1 MGTRFESKHVL
12 VTGGA
17 MSIGYEI
24 VRQFCAE
31 GAQVSIFDRDQTAL
45 YKASAEL
52 RERGYATNPFV
63 VDVSLQRQ
71 VMEAVDRA
79 EEIAPIDVLI
89 NNAGICKVTPFLNI
103 DAEEWHETLD
113 INLSGSFYVAQSVC
127 RHMVQRKKGVVLNMS
142 SKNGLDGE
150 FGHAHYN
157 SSKAGVVLLTKT
169 IALELAHLG
178 VRANAICPGYVRTA
192 INLEVDSDEFVAE
205 FADRY
210 IPLNRVGR
218 VEEIASIFLFLASEE
233 ASWITGQTF
242 VVDGGQL
249 AGQKPWPDLLK
260 EIRP

>member
-1 MGTRFESKHVL
+1 
-12 VTGGA
+12 
-17 MSIGYEI
+17 
-24 VRQFCAE
+24 
-31 GAQVSIFDRDQTAL
+31 VSTLDRDETAL
-45 YKASAEL
+45 YQAAAGF
-52 RERGYATNPFV
+52 REQGYTVHPFV
-63 VDVSLQRQ
+63 VDVAYQRQ
-71 VMEAVDRA
+71 VIEAVDKA
-79 EEIAPIDVLI
+79 EEIAPIDILI

-113 INLSGSFYVAQSVC
+113 INLSGVFYVAQAVC
-127 RHMVQRKKGVVLNMS
+127 QHMAKRGKGAVVNMA

-157 SSKAGVVLLTKT
+157 ASKAGVVLLTKT

-178 VRANAICPGYVRTA
+178 IRANAVCPGYVRTA

-210 IPLNRVGR
+210 VPMMRIGT
-218 VEEIASIFLFLASEE
+218 VEEVAPLFLFLASDE

-249 AGQKPWPDLLK
+249 AGQKPWAELLG
-260 EIRP
+260 EIKLQ